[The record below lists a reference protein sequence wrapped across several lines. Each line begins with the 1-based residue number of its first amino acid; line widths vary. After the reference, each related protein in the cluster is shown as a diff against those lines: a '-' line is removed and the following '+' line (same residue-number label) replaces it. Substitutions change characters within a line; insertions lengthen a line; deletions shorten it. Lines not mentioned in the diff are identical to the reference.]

1 MFGKGSFLRKKSEDE
16 SSSETRALV
25 SAWYW
30 ALSKTSGEISKK
42 TDDEPSSESGFMLA
56 AAKGLMSWAKSD

>member
-30 ALSKTSGEISKK
+30 ALSKTSGEISTKP
-42 TDDEPSSESGFMLA
+42 DNELSSESHALGA
-56 AAKGLMSWAKSD
+56 IVDGLRNWNK

>member
-16 SSSETRALV
+16 SSSETR
-25 SAWYW
+25 

-56 AAKGLMSWAKSD
+56 AAEGLMSWAQSD